1 MPIDTTM
8 TTPVDTT
15 AVKNASGLYT
25 GSAGVREPKK
35 SLDSET
41 FLTLLVAQLKYQDP
55 SSPMDTNE
63 MMAQTTQLASMEQL
77 TALTT
82 TMSESFAL
90 QMRDTASSL
99 IGKQVTYTGE
109 DGVPVSGIAA
119 SVSYKYSVPL
129 IMVGGKEITLDAV
142 ASVRPAGA
150 APDPVDPA
158 DPVDPVDPAD
168 PDAA

>member
-1 MPIDTTM
+1 MPTDTTM

-15 AVKNASGLYT
+15 STKNATGLYT
-25 GSAGVREPKK
+25 GSAGISNAKK

-77 TALTT
+77 TSLNT
-82 TMSESFAL
+82 TMGESFAL

-99 IGKQVTYTGE
+99 IGKHVSYVGE
-109 DGVPVSGIAA
+109 GGTTVEGIAT

-129 IMVGGKEITLDAV
+129 VTVGGKEITLDAV

-150 APDPVDPA
+150 PGDVAPVDPDA
-158 DPVDPVDPAD
+158 DPA
-168 PDAA
+168 

>member
-8 TTPVDTT
+8 TTVDTSST
-15 AVKNASGLYT
+15 TNVTGLYT
-25 GSAGVREPKK
+25 GSAGISNAKK
-35 SLDSET
+35 TLDSET

-82 TMSESFAL
+82 TMGESFAL

-99 IGKQVTYTGE
+99 IGKQVSYLGE
-109 DGVPVSGIAA
+109 DGETVEGIAT

-129 IMVGGKEITLDAV
+129 VTVGGKEVTLDAIS
-142 ASVRPAGA
+142 AVRPAP
-150 APDPVDPA
+150 APDEAAPVDP
-158 DPVDPVDPAD
+158 DTE

>member
-8 TTPVDTT
+8 NTQVDTSST
-15 AVKNASGLYT
+15 KNVTGLYT
-25 GSAGVREPKK
+25 GSAGVGSAKK

-77 TALTT
+77 TSLNT
-82 TMSESFAL
+82 TMGESFAL
-90 QMRDTASSL
+90 QMRDTAANL
-99 IGKQVTYTGE
+99 IGKHVSYAGDDGETVQGIVT
-109 DGVPVSGIAA
+109 
-119 SVSYKYSVPL
+119 SVSYKHSVPL
-129 IMVGGKEITLDAV
+129 VTVGDKEVALDAIS
-142 ASVRPAGA
+142 AVRPVGTP
-150 APDPVDPA
+150 PDEVPPVDP
-158 DPVDPVDPAD
+158 DEEVPDV

>member
-15 AVKNASGLYT
+15 SVKNATGLYT
-25 GSAGVREPKK
+25 GSAGVRDPKK

-77 TALTT
+77 TRLNT
-82 TMSESFAL
+82 TMGESFAL

-99 IGKQVTYTGE
+99 IGKQVTYTGD
-109 DGVPVSGIAA
+109 DGKTVSGIAS

-129 IMVGGKEITLDAV
+129 VTVGGKEITLDAV

-150 APDPVDPA
+150 AADPA
-158 DPVDPVDPAD
+158 DPAD
-168 PDAA
+168 PDDSSDSAAA

>member
-15 AVKNASGLYT
+15 STKNATGLYT
-25 GSAGVREPKK
+25 GSAGISNAKK

-77 TALTT
+77 TALNTS
-82 TMSESFAL
+82 MSESFAL
-90 QMRDTASSL
+90 QMRDAASSL
-99 IGKQVTYTGE
+99 IGKQVSYAGDDGE
-109 DGVPVSGIAA
+109 AVEGIAT

-129 IMVGGKEITLDAV
+129 VTVGGKEITLDAI

-150 APDPVDPA
+150 PAEVAPVDPDEA
-158 DPVDPVDPAD
+158 
-168 PDAA
+168 

>member
-15 AVKNASGLYT
+15 SAKNATGLYT
-25 GSAGVREPKK
+25 GSAGISNAKK

-77 TALTT
+77 TSLNTT
-82 TMSESFAL
+82 LGESFAL
-90 QMRDTASSL
+90 QMRDTASNL
-99 IGKQVTYTGE
+99 IGKMVSYAGDDGE
-109 DGVPVSGIAA
+109 TVEGLAT

-129 IMVGGKEITLDAV
+129 VTVGGKEITLDAISG
-142 ASVRPAGA
+142 ARPAGT
-150 APDPVDPA
+150 APDEAAPVDPDEA
-158 DPVDPVDPAD
+158 
-168 PDAA
+168 

>member
-15 AVKNASGLYT
+15 STKNATGLYT
-25 GSAGVREPKK
+25 GSAGISNAKK

-77 TALTT
+77 TALNT
-82 TMSESFAL
+82 TMGESFAL
-90 QMRDTASSL
+90 QMRDAAASL
-99 IGKQVTYTGE
+99 IGNQVSYVGDDGE
-109 DGVPVSGIAA
+109 TVEGIAT

-129 IMVGGKEITLDAV
+129 VTVGGKEISLDAV
-142 ASVRPAGA
+142 ASVRPASATG
-150 APDPVDPA
+150 DVTPVDP
-158 DPVDPVDPAD
+158 DSD
-168 PDAA
+168 DA